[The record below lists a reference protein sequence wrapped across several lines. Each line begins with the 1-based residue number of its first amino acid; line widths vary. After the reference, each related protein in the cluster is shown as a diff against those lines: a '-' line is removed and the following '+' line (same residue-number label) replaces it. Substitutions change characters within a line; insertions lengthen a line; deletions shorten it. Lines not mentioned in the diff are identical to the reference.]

1 MKVDTRDLIS
11 VSEAN
16 TRGVSKLISDAED
29 GRPQVVLRNSKAV
42 AAIVDIHTMER
53 LQRLDDL
60 EDDLRL
66 LSIALVRSAA
76 DSGRRYELDDVLA
89 ELGID
94 PDSLDDDEDDEDDD
108 DDEDED

>member
-1 MKVDTRDLIS
+1 LNVDTRDLIS

-16 TRGVSKLISDAED
+16 TRGVSRLISDAED

-42 AAIVDIHTMER
+42 AAIVDIHCMER
-53 LQRLDDL
+53 LQRLEDL

-76 DSGRRYELDDVLA
+76 DSGRRYDLDDVLA
-89 ELGID
+89 EIGID
-94 PDSLDDDEDDEDDD
+94 PADLDDED
-108 DDEDED
+108 